1 MNLKAI
7 YYKIYFMVKL
17 NMLKTI
23 NSKLIISIGFITVII
38 FGIFSYIFITHQ
50 DNQLIAEVS
59 RGGGIFS
66 DTVARSTRYNM
77 LMTDREGVHRMIED
91 IGKQPGV
98 EQVRV
103 FNKKGKIMFSSNKT
117 ETIQYVDKNA
127 EACYICH
134 VGQTQNPRQHI
145 SFSERTHIIQGND
158 HRTLAVIT
166 PIYNEPDC
174 YNASCHAHSREQG
187 VLGVL
192 DIRMSLKDTDNKLK
206 RNRVILIILTLAA
219 ILCLSSISVLF
230 IYKLVV
236 KRLKQ
241 LIHAAKKV
249 DMDNLDVFLPVKS
262 KDEIGFIALF
272 FNGIIHDLKVANNEI
287 QAWNIGL
294 EKKLK
299 EHIEKLNKT
308 REQLIQSEKMVSM
321 GVLASSVAHEI
332 NNPLQG
338 IFTYIKLMQK
348 IISGK
353 DEKIDQK
360 KLANFNNYLQ
370 LMGNEI
376 ERCGDMVK
384 NLLVFSKQSKLEI
397 REANTNDIIKDCL
410 KLLKNKI
417 KIQNIEIDMKL
428 QEDILNTYCDV
439 KQIEQT
445 LIALIINSIEAL
457 PGGGKITI
465 STRSVNNQQVE
476 ISIADTGEGISKENL
491 KHIFDPFFSTK
502 EEAKSTGLGL
512 FVAYGIIREHKGT
525 IEVKSVVGKG
535 TVFHI
540 RLPVRAAGED

>member
-1 MNLKAI
+1 MQ
-7 YYKIYFMVKL
+7 
-17 NMLKTI
+17 KTI
-23 NSKLIISIGFITVII
+23 NSKIILFISLITVFIL
-38 FGIFSYIFITHQ
+38 GIFSYLFIKHQ
-50 DNQLIAEVS
+50 NNQLIAEVF
-59 RGGGIFS
+59 RGADILS
-66 DTVARSTRYNM
+66 DTVTRSTRYDM
-77 LMTDREGVHRMIED
+77 LMNDREGVHRMIEN
-91 IGKQPGV
+91 IGEQPGV
-98 EQVRV
+98 ERVRI
-103 FNKKGKIMFSSNKT
+103 FNKQGKIMYSSNKH
-117 ETIQYVDKNA
+117 ELNNQVDKNS
-127 EACYICH
+127 EACYTCH
-134 VGQTQNPRQHI
+134 AAEKPLKRI
-145 SFSERTHIIQGND
+145 SFSERSRIIQGQQ

-174 YNASCHAHSREQG
+174 YNASCHAHSKEQA

-192 DIRMSLKDTDNKLK
+192 DNWMSLKEVDNKLK
-206 RNRVILIILTLAA
+206 RNRVILIIFSIAA
-219 ILCLSSISVLF
+219 VLCLSSILVLF
-230 IYKLVV
+230 LYKLVV

-241 LIHAAKKV
+241 LINTAEKV
-249 DMDNLDVFLPVKS
+249 ARGNLDVFLPVKT

-272 FNGIIHDLKVANNEI
+272 FNGIIYDLKVANEEI
-287 QAWNIGL
+287 QAWNIEL

-299 EHIEKLNKT
+299 EHIVKLEKT
-308 REQLIQSEKMVSM
+308 REQLIQSEKMASM

-338 IFTYIKLMQK
+338 ILTYIKLMQK

-353 DEKIDQK
+353 DKKIDQK
-360 KLANFNNYLQ
+360 QLANFENYLQ

-397 REANTNDIIKDCL
+397 REANANGIIRDCL

-417 KIQNIEIDMKL
+417 KIQNIEIDMNL

-445 LIALIINSIEAL
+445 LIALLINSMEAM
-457 PGGGKITI
+457 PGGGKICI
-465 STRSVNNQQVE
+465 STRSLNNRQLE
-476 ISIADTGEGISKENL
+476 ITIADTGEGISKDNL
-491 KHIFDPFFSTK
+491 NNIFDPFFTTK

-525 IEVKSVVGKG
+525 IEVESELGKG

-540 RLPVRAAGED
+540 KLPVSFPPS

>member
-1 MNLKAI
+1 
-7 YYKIYFMVKL
+7 
-17 NMLKTI
+17 MLRTI
-23 NSKLIISIGFITVII
+23 NSKIILFMSSIAVLIL
-38 FGIFSYIFITHQ
+38 GIFSYLVITHQ
-50 DNQLIAEVS
+50 NKQFTAEVF
-59 RGGGIFS
+59 RGAGIVS
-66 DTVARSTRYNM
+66 DTVTRSTRYDM
-77 LMTDREGVHRMIED
+77 LMADREGVHRMIEN
-91 IGKQPGV
+91 IGEQPGV
-98 EQVRV
+98 ERVRI
-103 FNKKGKIMFSSNKT
+103 FNKQGKIVFSANKN
-117 ETIQYVDKNA
+117 EINNSADKNSA
-127 EACYICH
+127 ACSICH
-134 VGQTQNPRQHI
+134 VGQATAPRQHI
-145 SFSERTHIIQGND
+145 SFSERTRIIRGKD

-174 YNASCHAHSREQG
+174 YNASCHAHPQEQR

-192 DIRMSLKDTDNKLK
+192 DTWISLQDVDNKLK
-206 RNRVILIILTLAA
+206 RNRVILIIFTLAA
-219 ILCLSSISVLF
+219 ILCLSLISILF
-230 IYKLVV
+230 IYKLVI

-249 DMDNLDVFLPVKS
+249 DLENLDVILPVKT

-272 FNGIIHDLKVANNEI
+272 FNGIIHDLKLANNEI

-294 EKKLK
+294 ERKLK

-308 REQLIQSEKMVSM
+308 REQLIQSEKMASM

-360 KLANFNNYLQ
+360 KLANFDNYLQ

-397 REANTNDIIKDCL
+397 REANTNDIIRDCL
-410 KLLKNKI
+410 KLLENKI
-417 KIQNIEIDMKL
+417 KIQNIEIDMQL

-445 LIALIINSIEAL
+445 LLAMIINSIEAM
-457 PGGGKITI
+457 PGGGKIRI
-465 STRSVNNQQVE
+465 STRSLNNRQVE
-476 ISIADTGEGISKENL
+476 ITIADTGQGISKENL
-491 KHIFDPFFSTK
+491 KNIFDPFFSTK

-525 IEVKSVVGKG
+525 IEVESELGKG

-540 RLPVRAAGED
+540 KLPVSFPPS